1 MRCDAYLKS
10 SAPKGPGRSRM
21 AARGRRGFTLIEL
34 LVVIAIIAILAALLL
49 PALSRAKEKALT
61 ITCLS
66 NLRQLQICYISYLGD
81 NNDNLVLNHAS
92 STASAN
98 DSWVLGNG
106 KTDTTT
112 TNIENGYLYSYNR
125 SVKIYVCPADKS
137 VTPVSMGTPV
147 GLPRTR
153 HFSLDYNLGGDAT
166 AAYTILKGSGVV
178 APSPTRQSVFWH
190 EDPRS
195 MDNGA
200 FGIIPPPT
208 FDWWNLPASLHSKG
222 CCMSFFDGHV
232 EHWKWLDNS
241 VLATGQGD
249 PAPGTGMHAPCP
261 STDRDLPRV
270 QATDYP
276 QSMFH

>member
-1 MRCDAYLKS
+1 LRQTCGRGGRVSPEDAR
-10 SAPKGPGRSRM
+10 PG
-21 AARGRRGFTLIEL
+21 AFTLIEL

-49 PALSRAKEKALT
+49 PALSRAKEKAQT
-61 ITCLS
+61 ITCLN
-66 NLRQLQICYISYLGD
+66 NLKQLQICYISYLND
-81 NNDNLVLNHAS
+81 NNDTLVLNHAS
-92 STASAN
+92 STASA
-98 DSWVLGNG
+98 
-106 KTDTTT
+106 
-112 TNIENGYLYSYNR
+112 IENGYLFTYNR
-125 SVKIYVCPADKS
+125 SVKVYVCPADKS
-137 VTPVSMGTPV
+137 VTPVSMGNPT

-153 HFSLDYNLGGDAT
+153 HYSIVYNLGGDAA
-166 AAYTILKGSGVV
+166 AAYSILKGSGVIT
-178 APSPTRQSVFWH
+178 PSPTLQSVFWH

-249 PAPGTGMHAPCP
+249 PAPGTGMHSPCP